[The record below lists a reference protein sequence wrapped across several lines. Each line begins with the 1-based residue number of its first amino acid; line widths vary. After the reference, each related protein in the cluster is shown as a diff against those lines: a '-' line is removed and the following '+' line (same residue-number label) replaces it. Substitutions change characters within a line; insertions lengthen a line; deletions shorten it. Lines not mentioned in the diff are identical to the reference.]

1 MDVRRCYVKIKQ
13 IFPYA
18 PNILAAHIIK
28 NIDGYQE
35 NHEHGALV
43 KMLKEMQDQSVANL
57 CIYIVHEHAGI
68 HIGPKCHIIIQ
79 KVLCEAIT
87 KAT

>member
-1 MDVRRCYVKIKQ
+1 MDTKKTM
-13 IFPYA
+13 
-18 PNILAAHIIK
+18 NM
-28 NIDGYQE
+28 
-35 NHEHGALV
+35 V

-79 KVLCEAIT
+79 KVLCEGIQKQHRNEQQT
-87 KAT
+87 REYLSLDFHSFCLK